1 MHVAEVPVSIRVLRG
16 VLLIIRVVYKRK
28 GLDGLITEVLETVPP
43 DPVSKVRKDSY
54 ERNDL
59 IENTIDKEW

>member
-1 MHVAEVPVSIRVLRG
+1 MHVAEAPVSIRVLRG

-43 DPVSKVRKDSY
+43 DPVSNVRKDSC